1 MPEQNGILANMES
14 KVVQERHARAAT
26 PERLGLQRPKRRQA
40 EGGARKQSAKVGT
53 GEGWTAGP
61 VLSPCSSMT
70 QYSLRAGKETE
81 PGIEYA
87 AQADR
92 FSPSGQGNQRKSKRK
107 KRRKR
112 KKLGD
117 AGNRKE
123 TAHSERLG
131 VSPATLARWFIN
143 KARAC
148 PLSFSWSTVSIHVM
162 VPPRARRAGRDDGPL
177 RELCRP

>member
-1 MPEQNGILANMES
+1 
-14 KVVQERHARAAT
+14 
-26 PERLGLQRPKRRQA
+26 
-40 EGGARKQSAKVGT
+40 
-53 GEGWTAGP
+53 
-61 VLSPCSSMT
+61 MT

-123 TAHSERLG
+123 TSHR
-131 VSPATLARWFIN
+131 
-143 KARAC
+143 RA
-148 PLSFSWSTVSIHVM
+148 
-162 VPPRARRAGRDDGPL
+162 ARRVASQTGSVIHKQRTGMHPVSFMEHNGHPGDGSRLVLVGLDEMIARCVISADFDGINLHRYPVHL
-177 RELCRP
+177 